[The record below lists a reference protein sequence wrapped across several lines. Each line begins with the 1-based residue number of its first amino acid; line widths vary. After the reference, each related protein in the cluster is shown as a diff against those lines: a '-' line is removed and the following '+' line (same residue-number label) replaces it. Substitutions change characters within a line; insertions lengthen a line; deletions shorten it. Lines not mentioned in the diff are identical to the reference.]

1 MPPITEIKTVDTYSW
16 MVYASRTNTAEV
28 KSVIQLN
35 GGGFSL
41 GYIHFM
47 ANGTAL
53 PKSKKLSGLYYFY
66 YFENQLNSII
76 DMLRNE
82 KPVYLIFVD
91 DDSNNCRLSTSMEP
105 VGEGEN

>member
-1 MPPITEIKTVDTYSW
+1 MATTEIKTVDSYSYAI
-16 MVYASRTNTAEV
+16 YASRTTNTEV

-41 GYIHFM
+41 GYVHFM
-47 ANGTAL
+47 ANGSVL
-53 PKSKKLSGLYYFY
+53 PKSKKQSGLFYFY
-66 YFENQLNSII
+66 FYENQLASII

-91 DDSNNCRLSTSMEP
+91 DEGNNCRLSTSIEP
-105 VGEGEN
+105 VGEGEI